1 MHGIHARVSKSF
13 VLEERLERYAD
24 AIETDPYAWA
34 GRWAEAC
41 HPLME
46 RGLAR
51 FSEVR
56 LDLGCGKGSFVVE
69 AARQNPDV
77 LFVGVDSEPFCIAYA
92 SQTACESGLR
102 NVVIVPATGMRVTE
116 MFAPGELSRIYLN
129 FPTPFPRTREAR
141 KRLTD
146 IDRLAD
152 YRQVLALGGGVRL
165 KTDSQPLR
173 DYTIVELKIAG
184 YDLLWSTND
193 ARSEGIDGPSSE
205 YEDRLTAM
213 GASVYALEATPG
225 EVPER
230 MKQTDRLSLVD
241 YLPADVNA
249 IGYVPHGMESTVE
262 NLRNCDL
269 KRRMGHRHRR
279 NFGRP

>member
-1 MHGIHARVSKSF
+1 MHGIHARVSKNF

-24 AIETDPYAWA
+24 VIEADPYAWA

-41 HPLME
+41 HPLTE
-46 RGLAR
+46 KGLAR

-69 AARQNPDV
+69 AARQNPDA
-77 LFVGVDSEPFCIAYA
+77 LLVGMDSEPFCIAYA
-92 SQTACESGLR
+92 SQVVCESGLP
-102 NVVIVPATGMRVTE
+102 NVVIVPATGMRITE

-152 YRQVLALGGGVRL
+152 YRQVLAPGGSVRL
-165 KTDSQPLR
+165 KTDSQPLH

-184 YDLLWSTND
+184 YDLLWSTSD
-193 ARSEGIDGPSSE
+193 ARTAGVDGPSSE
-205 YEDRLTAM
+205 YEDRLTAG

-225 EVPER
+225 ETPEH
-230 MKQTDRLSLVD
+230 MEQTDRLSLVD

-249 IGYVPHGMESTVE
+249 IEYVPRGMESTVE

-269 KRRMGHRHRR
+269 KRRMGHKHRR
-279 NFGRP
+279 NFGLP

>member
-1 MHGIHARVSKSF
+1 MHGIHARVSKNF

-24 AIETDPYAWA
+24 AIEPNPYLWA

-41 HPLME
+41 HPLTE
-46 RGLAR
+46 EGLAR
-51 FSEVR
+51 FPEVR

-69 AARQNPDV
+69 AARQNPDA
-77 LFVGVDSEPFCIAYA
+77 LFVGMDSEPLCIAYA
-92 SQTACESGLR
+92 AQAVCESGLL

-116 MFAPGELSRIYLN
+116 VFASGELSRIYLN

-146 IDRLAD
+146 IARLAD
-152 YRQVLALGGGVRL
+152 YRRVLAPGGSVRL

-173 DYTIVELKIAG
+173 DYTIEELRIAG
-184 YDLLWSTND
+184 YDLLWSTDD
-193 ARSEGIDGPSSE
+193 ARAAGVDGPSSE
-205 YEDRLTAM
+205 YEDRLTAR
-213 GASVYALEATPG
+213 GASVYALEATPKG
-225 EVPER
+225 MPEH
-230 MKQTDRLSLVD
+230 MEQTDRLGLVD

-269 KRRMGHRHRR
+269 KRRMGHKHRR
-279 NFGRP
+279 NFGLS